1 MHAQELKTNAN
12 GAGIATGPTLTGPWL
27 PRHASMSRRLGAR
40 RFRHSIRRSHRLC
53 RSALAPASGMISPYS
68 SIPLGRA
75 VRDRVASA
83 ASYRDRFP
91 AAASSAS
98 SIRRSS
104 DLSATTDTRP
114 FHRSTAVWRSGCLR
128 SIAGMRTEGVPVP
141 SHRHSTDGPIVSV
154 NPSFSV
160 PFGMIAFRHDP
171 ESYLPFRPSKN
182 APHR

>member
-53 RSALAPASGMISPYS
+53 RSALAPASGMISPSS
-68 SIPLGRA
+68 SIPLGKA

-114 FHRSTAVWRSGCLR
+114 FHRSTAVWRSGQAVSEASQGCVRKGCLFRLTGIRPMGR
-128 SIAGMRTEGVPVP
+128 S
-141 SHRHSTDGPIVSV
+141 
-154 NPSFSV
+154 
-160 PFGMIAFRHDP
+160 FR
-171 ESYLPFRPSKN
+171 
-182 APHR
+182 